1 MATLSSSPRE
11 ESKRPSSNV
20 KEESGTS
27 ECLISNNFEEETE
40 PCSKLLI
47 GIKRNN
53 NIAEHGSTSKLSTM
67 IKGEGTD
74 VEHPEDDYVVIEKRP
89 VQEIGGSASSS
100 SSCPLDTET
109 CISLSSSFSSPPSS
123 FQRIPASLS
132 TPSSVPNSS
141 VPSSDRSSVRDDL
154 IVSSLSSAF
163 SPTGVSGINSD
174 FVVSSSSHNIR
185 NEAKIS
191 HDTDEPPIT
200 EEPIVIKNAS
210 SEAPVFLNQD
220 NFEALEENIRK
231 LKENVKEYEDFTIST
246 TTTSSDTVIKANY
259 FIPNTKKKEE
269 NITKTDE
276 DLMKTILPNAGAVPS
291 WVAELR
297 SAWDDEITTMDES
310 KREYFLKFSVN
321 DTDDDVEESDEF
333 GVSSKRNT
341 KIRKHMQQF
350 IQEKEEDSSSK
361 KYFLGNES
369 NSPVNKESKQKS
381 SPPVSIKSKAAISK
395 PSEGFAISES
405 FVSNSRLID
414 TLATNEF
421 DVSLSSF
428 REEPNEV
435 HSTTSFIFRKD
446 SMHSPLTDMSTKPL
460 FSEERIRPKSPT
472 TPTEPMS
479 PTKQRR
485 QTFLTNNSEMK
496 HFQPKRDNLLKKLFT
511 SNPKKRTE
519 DDWKDELVKY
529 EQRLSN
535 YLKESKQVI
544 KDLRKRQEVEYDKI
558 QQEYSFI
565 QRCHDSKLLQIYKD
579 LARCKLIRLKHR
591 RELEKGCKKVL
602 KEKIDIIRDILLQQ
616 SQHLKQHQ
624 VEQGD
629 ITIKCYNLLPHFVKQ
644 EAFYKE
650 VDEILSENEVL
661 CAQWNEISL
670 LEQLSKELSDKF
682 IQMKKESGI
691 SKKVIQKKD
700 VTINLKSILKRYIEE
715 PALPLCNFHLLSES
729 NNSKDPNLDDQ
740 TWQSCIHCIEND
752 QRLEIE
758 QEFFDLIA
766 DQRTEEGQ
774 SLRTFVKE
782 LNNVGL
788 EKISSS
794 EIVDYISSFVD
805 YLSTRH
811 SITLD
816 VEKQVLLRLL
826 SRLIYN
832 EFGLG
837 VKLQKIEVEAHSA
850 ENVKFQKQANLLK
863 QLTPNQLGVANKFL
877 PLRVKFTGKQNSIK
891 EMIHKISQTPFY
903 DPVTTLS
910 YLNYYVSPMD
920 MLHCVYS
927 CARQIHI
934 IAKDNC
940 TQRGKDFSFGADEF
954 FPILVYVVVHSHL
967 PNIHSALSFLSKF
980 ASQSRNSEVV
990 YYLTC
995 LEGAVMYVQEI
1006 TTEDIQELTK
1016 VDEDMK
1022 MHDNGLDPSS
1032 PRKKNNESQPIADS
1046 MDSEDIS

>member
-1 MATLSSSPRE
+1 M
-11 ESKRPSSNV
+11 
-20 KEESGTS
+20 
-27 ECLISNNFEEETE
+27 
-40 PCSKLLI
+40 
-47 GIKRNN
+47 
-53 NIAEHGSTSKLSTM
+53 
-67 IKGEGTD
+67 
-74 VEHPEDDYVVIEKRP
+74 
-89 VQEIGGSASSS
+89 
-100 SSCPLDTET
+100 
-109 CISLSSSFSSPPSS
+109 
-123 FQRIPASLS
+123 
-132 TPSSVPNSS
+132 
-141 VPSSDRSSVRDDL
+141 
-154 IVSSLSSAF
+154 
-163 SPTGVSGINSD
+163 
-174 FVVSSSSHNIR
+174 
-185 NEAKIS
+185 
-191 HDTDEPPIT
+191 
-200 EEPIVIKNAS
+200 
-210 SEAPVFLNQD
+210 
-220 NFEALEENIRK
+220 
-231 LKENVKEYEDFTIST
+231 
-246 TTTSSDTVIKANY
+246 
-259 FIPNTKKKEE
+259 
-269 NITKTDE
+269 
-276 DLMKTILPNAGAVPS
+276 GAVPS

-297 SAWDDEITTMDES
+297 SAWDDEITTMDQS
-310 KREYFLKFSVN
+310 KREYFLKFADN
-321 DTDDDVEESDEF
+321 DTDDDVEENDEN

-341 KIRKHMQQF
+341 KIRKHMKQF
-350 IQEKEEDSSSK
+350 IQEKEDSSSK

-369 NSPVNKESKQKS
+369 NSPINKENKPKS
-381 SPPVSIKSKAAISK
+381 SPPVSIKNKAAISK

-405 FVSNSRLID
+405 LVSNSRLID
-414 TLATNEF
+414 SLATNEF
-421 DVSLSSF
+421 DISLSSF

-435 HSTTSFIFRKD
+435 QSTTSFIFRKD

-460 FSEERIRPKSPT
+460 FAEDRFKPKSPT
-472 TPTEPMS
+472 TPTEPLS

-529 EQRLSN
+529 EQRLCN

-544 KDLRKRQEVEYDKI
+544 KDLRKRQDVEYEKI

-579 LARCKLIRLKHR
+579 LARCKLIRLKQR

-602 KEKIDIIRDILLQQ
+602 KEKIDTIRDILLQQ
-616 SQHLKQHQ
+616 TQHLKQHQ
-624 VEQGD
+624 VEQGGD

-650 VDEILSENEVL
+650 VDELLSENEVL

-670 LEQLSKELSDKF
+670 LEQLSKDLSEKF
-682 IQMKKESGI
+682 LQMKKDSGI
-691 SKKVIQKKD
+691 TKKVIQKKD
-700 VTINLKSILKRYIEE
+700 VTIKLKSILKRYIEE
-715 PALPLCNFHLLSES
+715 PALPLCNFHLLSDT
-729 NNSKDPNLDDQ
+729 NNFKDPNLDDQ
-740 TWQSCIHCIEND
+740 IWQSCIHCIEND

-782 LNNVGL
+782 INNVGL
-788 EKISSS
+788 EKISPS
-794 EIVDYISSFVD
+794 EIVDYVSSFVD

-816 VEKQVLLRLL
+816 IEKQVLVRLL

-850 ENVKFQKQANLLK
+850 ENLKFQKQANLLK

-940 TQRGKDFSFGADEF
+940 TQRGKEFSFGADEF

-967 PNIHSALSFLSKF
+967 PNIHSALSYLSKF

-1006 TTEDIQELTK
+1006 TPEDIQELTK
-1016 VDEDMK
+1016 DEEM
-1022 MHDNGLDPSS
+1022 LDKEHPSS
-1032 PRKKNNESQPIADS
+1032 PRQKNLHDSPQVTDS
-1046 MDSEDIS
+1046 MESEDIS